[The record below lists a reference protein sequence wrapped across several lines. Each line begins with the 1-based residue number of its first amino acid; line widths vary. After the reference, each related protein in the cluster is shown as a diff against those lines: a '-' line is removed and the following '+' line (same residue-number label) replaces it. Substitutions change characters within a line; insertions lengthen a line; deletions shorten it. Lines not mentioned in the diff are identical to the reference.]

1 MRLLEVEQVGRAAL
15 RMLQQFDAALPA
27 SRAG

>member
-15 RMLQQFDAALPA
+15 RMLQQSDATLPVG
-27 SRAG
+27 RAG